1 VRVYAEVARRTFQRQ
16 TTYRGATLAGLFTN
30 TVFGFILA
38 YVLIAVY
45 QSRPDINGTDV
56 GDAVT
61 FTFLAQA
68 LAMPVGI
75 FGSEQ
80 ELSQRIRTGDVVID
94 LYRPIDLHGY
104 WGAVDAGKAAFYLIF
119 RGIVPFVAGWL
130 VFPQM
135 KLPASLPQ
143 FGAFLVSVALAVT
156 VASGY
161 RFIVQ
166 GSAFWL
172 LDVRGAN
179 QLAWVTA
186 NFFSGMIVPL
196 FLFPAWLAT
205 VARFLPFPSMIQ
217 VPNDIFLGRTSGM
230 GAVGALAGQVAWA
243 LVLAGGARLVLARAT
258 RRVVIQGG

>member
-38 YVLIAVY
+38 YVLVAVY
-45 QSRPDINGTDV
+45 QSRPEINGSDV

-80 ELSQRIRTGDVVID
+80 EMSRRIRTGDVVID

-104 WGAVDAGKAAFYLIF
+104 WAAVDAGKAAYYLIF
-119 RGIVPFVAGWL
+119 RGIVPFLAGWL

-135 KLPASLPQ
+135 KLPPSLPQ
-143 FGAFLVSVALAVT
+143 FGAFLVSVALAVA

-166 GSAFWL
+166 ASAFWL

-186 NFFSGMIVPL
+186 NFFAGMIVPL
-196 FLFPAWLAT
+196 FLFPAWLAA
-205 VARFLPFPSMIQ
+205 VARLLPFPAMIQ
-217 VPNDIFLGRTSGM
+217 VPNDIFLGRTTGM
-230 GAVGALAGQVAWA
+230 GVLGALAGQLAWA
-243 LVLAGGARLVLARAT
+243 FALGAGARLVLARAT